1 MELVYISAAFISGYI
16 LMRCH
21 LPPLV
26 GFLIA
31 GFALHAFGY
40 ESTPVISDLADLGVT
55 LLLFS
60 IGLKL
65 DVKTLLAKEIWF
77 GATAHN
83 LLTTGLF
90 TLSLLGLKAL
100 SVPML
105 AGLSLSELALLGFAL
120 SFSSTVFAIKALQ
133 EKGELNATY
142 GTLAIGILIMQDIFA
157 VVFITATSG
166 KTPELSALLL
176 FALPLLKPVFNK
188 ILDNAGHG
196 EMLVLYGIFL
206 ALVAGAGLFELV
218 GVKPDLGALI
228 LGMLLASHPRA
239 SEMAKSL
246 FNMKELFLVCF
257 FLNIGLSEQ
266 PTWQSFSFALL
277 IMLLLPIKGLLYY
290 WIVSGFRYRV
300 RTALFTTLT
309 LFNFSEFGLIVG
321 GFAYKAG
328 LMPGPILVSI
338 AIAVSLSFA
347 FSAPLNTFS
356 NQLYTWASQWLKDRN
371 PEQLHP
377 SDQLINLGDASI
389 LVLGM
394 GRIGSGAY
402 DELSATHH
410 QPIIG
415 IDNREDSVARHQE
428 EGRRAILGDATDP
441 DFWSRAISDGQ
452 IKLILLAMPHSQ
464 ANMLAL
470 EQIRQTNFK
479 GKVAAIAKYEDEI
492 EQLKAL
498 GVDEAFNIY
507 QEAGS
512 GFARHVREQFTTP
525 AKNA

>member
-1 MELVYISAAFISGYI
+1 MELVFISAAFISGYA

-31 GFALHAFGY
+31 GFALHAMGY
-40 ESTPVISDLADLGVT
+40 QSTPVITQLADLGVT
-55 LLLFS
+55 LLLFT

-83 LLTTGLF
+83 VLTTAFF
-90 TLSLLGLKAL
+90 TLALMGLKAL
-100 SVPML
+100 SIPML
-105 AGLSLSELALLGFAL
+105 SGMSLSEMLLLGFAL

-142 GTLAIGILIMQDIFA
+142 GTLAIGMLIMQDIFA
-157 VVFITATSG
+157 VIFLTATSG

-176 FALPLLKPVFNK
+176 FGLPLLKPLLGK
-188 ILDNAGHG
+188 LLDKAGHG
-196 EMLVLYGIFL
+196 EILVLYAVFL
-206 ALVAGAGLFELV
+206 ALVAGAGLFEAV
-218 GVKPDLGALI
+218 GIKPDLGALI

-266 PTWQSFSFALL
+266 PTWQSFSFALIL
-277 IMLLLPIKGLLYY
+277 MLLLPIKGVLYY

-321 GFAYKAG
+321 GLAYKTG

-356 NQLYTWASQWLKDRN
+356 NQLYGWASRWL
-371 PEQLHP
+371 PERAPDKLHP
-377 SDQLINLGDASI
+377 SDQQINLGDANI

-402 DELSATHH
+402 DELATTHH
-410 QPIIG
+410 QPIVG
-415 IDNREDSVARHQE
+415 IDTREDSVTRHQQ
-428 EGRRAILGDATDP
+428 EGRRVILGDATDP
-441 DFWSRAISDGQ
+441 DFWSRAVSDGN
-452 IKLILLAMPHSQ
+452 ISLILLAMPHSH
-464 ANMLAL
+464 ANTLAL
-470 EQIRQTNFK
+470 EQIRQTGFN
-479 GKVAAIAKYEDEI
+479 GKVAAIAKYQDELD
-492 EQLKAL
+492 QLKAL

-512 GFARHVREQFTTP
+512 GFARHVRDRFSHP
-525 AKNA
+525 DS